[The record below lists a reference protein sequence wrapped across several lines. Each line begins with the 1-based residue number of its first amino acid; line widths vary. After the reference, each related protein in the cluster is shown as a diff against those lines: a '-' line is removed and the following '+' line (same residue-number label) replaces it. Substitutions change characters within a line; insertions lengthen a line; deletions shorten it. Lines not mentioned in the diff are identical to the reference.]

1 MATIN
6 EELLGKLNGSLGNIV
21 IKNNKGKRYA
31 AAKPG
36 SFIPGADPDSVERR
50 KRFGLAVK
58 LAKRINKIDYLKT
71 IWKKFV
77 SGAATPF
84 NLMIKT
90 NYPYVS
96 SSSLSDQVTL
106 APSGGFE
113 IAASSFQINP
123 SGVQVIIDAIGTD
136 KGIDSIA
143 ELKIIM
149 VSLIY
154 LHSPIEK
161 TATSDAFISLISDA
175 QDTSLSTQLIFD
187 IPLSYQESNLFNKY
201 WGKKGFF
208 CLLTLDPD
216 DNPMHYSSTFVNS

>member
-21 IKNNKGKRYA
+21 IKNNKGKRYVA
-31 AAKPG
+31 SKPISFMPG
-36 SFIPGADPDSVERR
+36 SDPESVARR
-50 KRFGLAVK
+50 DKFAITGRLS
-58 LAKRINKIDYLKT
+58 KRIYNINYLKA
-71 IWKKFV
+71 IWKKRA
-77 SGAATPF
+77 SGNTSPF
-84 NLMIKT
+84 NLITKT

-106 APSGGFE
+106 VPSGGLE
-113 IAASSFQINP
+113 IAASSFQMNP

-143 ELKIIM
+143 ESKIIL

-154 LHSPIEK
+154 LHNPIEK
-161 TATSDAFISLISDA
+161 PDTSDAFISLISDA

-216 DNPMHYSSTFVNS
+216 DNPMHYSSTFVSY